1 MVYRVFAHRIGI
13 TGCRNEPEVKTACGC
28 KLSLPFCEVVAFI
41 GAGGGL
47 SKRTYAAKNPD
58 YIHQDRPEESGVLI
72 ARVGVELFR
81 HLRLTLDGRI
91 SGRDYNAICLRIGF
105 AIGGGHSR

>member
-1 MVYRVFAHRIGI
+1 MRYF
-13 TGCRNEPEVKTACGC
+13 RNVSFLT
-28 KLSLPFCEVVAFI
+28 
-41 GAGGGL
+41 
-47 SKRTYAAKNPD
+47 PD
-58 YIHQDRPEESGVLI
+58 SFDRPEESGVLI
-72 ARVGVELFR
+72 ARVDVELFR